1 MQGINIPIGG
11 DMAPFLAVV
20 AELKG
25 AMQDLSSAIRGT
37 LAPAAKAANDTSRSM
52 MNAATGATRAKSSF
66 QGLFGSVSD
75 AGMGIANIAAGA
87 KAIRSAFRF
96 LSGLSGSWRTVAK
109 AAIAAA
115 AAVAGVVLAAK
126 LAGAAFRTLLGVAR
140 GVWTGIKSG
149 FTSAA
154 SAVKGAFSGIT
165 SAIPGGGMLGPLAGI
180 AGIAASLAL
189 VTTQLKGA
197 FSAAAAFE
205 DLEVSVSS
213 FLGSTKAAADLLGEL
228 QEFADKTPFATR
240 DIQEAAGALLG
251 AGVRG
256 NVAGIT
262 KDIAAVSKSGQSLK
276 ELADALGKGFAKGKF
291 QTEELNKFLER
302 GINLLPALEQQTGRA
317 GKELTKLIEAGL
329 GFETVTAA
337 IASMSREGGSFF
349 GLLERRSQTFT
360 GLASTL
366 SSVWETVRR
375 TFAQPILDAL
385 KPILQDAIGLVGTF
399 KEQAEKA
406 GKSIGNVIL
415 STFAAFKQ
423 GKFLEFAGA
432 SLKLGFLKAVNALAT
447 NLQAAIAASM
457 KAFEISG
464 VLLAID
470 ATFTGIGMRLRA
482 MLQEATADFME
493 GIGRFGVAKDMRD
506 RAGESTTA
514 AGQAA
519 EIAKQALASFKLETT
534 VLAFQKEFKKR
545 LAALPDIIDTKSAR
559 AELEKIMVLIKAET
573 EALRRRAAVSGPSEG
588 ATGETNSGPVTGLG
602 EAVKTAV
609 GQAMTLTTSLGRV
622 GGGGFGRTFLPMVSE
637 TKKSNQYLSRIEKG
651 IYGLQGGMVSAIV

>member
-115 AAVAGVVLAAK
+115 SAVAGVVLAAK